1 MPDAQTQ
8 TRDAAGPIFSFILG
22 GIPPVTDCHLAQ
34 VAPLRASALRNADVH
49 GQAIQIKVADS
60 AKYLDVFRLLLG
72 RGADLDLGKNP
83 RDPVP
88 SEIHMRMG
96 HLTLLSALEKARDYG
111 IPALKSLVR
120 AHLARNLRATAKGSQ
135 VWAPRVA
142 SFLI

>member
-22 GIPPVTDCHLAQ
+22 GIPPVTDCHLAH
-34 VAPLRASALRNADVH
+34 RASALRNADVH

-83 RDPVP
+83 RDPAP

-120 AHLARNLRATAKGSQ
+120 AHLARAIRATAKGSQ
-135 VWAPRVA
+135 VWAPHVA
-142 SFLI
+142 KFLI